1 MSVRP
6 TSVSVWVIVY
16 GPLVES
22 FVIDE
27 STEMYH
33 RGPGARRPIT
43 LILYLYSVELGRI
56 RERVEVHARI
66 VFGTFHSGL
75 LVESFQIDENRD
87 RNHNA
92 SSRFVVLHVAVN
104 MHCNLD
110 ATCCTT

>member
-6 TSVSVWVIVY
+6 TSVSVWGIVY
-16 GPLVES
+16 DPLVES

-33 RGPGARRPIT
+33 RWPGARRPIT
-43 LILYLYSVELGRI
+43 LILYLYSAEVGRI
-56 RERVEVHARI
+56 RGIVEVHSRI

-75 LVESFQIDENRD
+75 LDESFQIDETRN
-87 RNHNA
+87 RNHTA

-104 MHCNLD
+104 MHCDLD
-110 ATCCTT
+110 VTCCTT